1 VRQYLALN
9 GHPALARDADR
20 ATAGDLP
27 PPDREAQETLAS
39 GRIVTTREWMQA
51 GRLVVRYVAVA
62 GLGHAWSGGDDA
74 YAYNDPLPPPA
85 TEILARF
92 AAEVAG

>member
-1 VRQYLALN
+1 
-9 GHPALARDADR
+9 
-20 ATAGDLP
+20 
-27 PPDREAQETLAS
+27 
-39 GRIVTTREWMQA
+39 MQA
-51 GRLVVRYVAVA
+51 GRLVVRYVEVA

-74 YAYNDPLPPPA
+74 FAYNDPLPPPA